1 MMTLATTPG
10 SVIIDRWGALIS
22 VTWACARLAMNS
34 CSAGVMM
41 WSAVPTTSQ
50 DGMVC
55 QAGTPDWSVNVLV
68 ARGRWVAAST
78 APARAGRPLAKQ
90 PGNTVG
96 LPQGTAPDGETGS
109 GRKVT
114 HVHRAVPTQH

>member
-1 MMTLATTPG
+1 MTLATTPA
-10 SVIIDRWGALIS
+10 SVIVDRWGALIS
-22 VTWACARLAMNS
+22 VMWACARLAMNS

-68 ARGRWVAAST
+68 ARGRWVAART
-78 APARAGRPLAKQ
+78 APALAGRPLAKQ
-90 PGNTVG
+90 PGKG
-96 LPQGTAPDGETGS
+96 LS
-109 GRKVT
+109 I
-114 HVHRAVPTQH
+114 